1 MATSYRLILLFF
13 CSLNA
18 SKSCTWCVSHIEI
31 VAQPITTNYC
41 EKRLG
46 GRAWSGRLATPSNA
60 GGTRHPLTLTAI
72 SVSVTQRRS
81 VVLWSLCDALPA
93 DSAQLIAHPVDGVL
107 VVGANEIIYVDGGG
121 RMRCGV
127 ASNGF
132 ARATCPASLVS
143 PKVDKSAAAP
153 TPSSASS
160 EAIVTANPSP
170 LPLLS
175 FALDG
180 WYDV

>member
-1 MATSYRLILLFF
+1 MSCDLLEVPVGSLLSFLLLSLLIVHFQMMYVVSLTSNSSPNLSLL
-13 CSLNA
+13 
-18 SKSCTWCVSHIEI
+18 
-31 VAQPITTNYC
+31 TTHCCKNT
-41 EKRLG
+41 RLG

-60 GGTRHPLTLTAI
+60 GGTRPPLTLTAI

-107 VVGANEIIYVDGGG
+107 VVGANEIIYIDGGG

-132 ARATCPASLVS
+132 ARATCLYNFVTPLVALSISIALSS
-143 PKVDKSAAAP
+143 P
-153 TPSSASS
+153 
-160 EAIVTANPSP
+160 
-170 LPLLS
+170 
-175 FALDG
+175 FF
-180 WYDV
+180 